1 MHSGFLRLGRNVD
14 TGGAALYFVT
24 IKRNG
29 YVLFCTTPSE
39 RAAVGLTEQQRVHLL
54 ARDSPADGWVVLA
67 EWNGNDYSHTD
78 FMAAL
83 HHCSEPADPR
93 QLLEF
98 VPAAVR

>member
-1 MHSGFLRLGRNVD
+1 MTV
-14 TGGAALYFVT
+14 
-24 IKRNG
+24 KRTG

-54 ARDSPADGWVVLA
+54 AREPAASGWVVLA
-67 EWNGNDYSHTD
+67 EWNGNEYSHTD

-83 HHCSEPADPR
+83 HHCSEPTDPR
-93 QLLEF
+93 ELLKF